1 MKLEVFEDRM
11 YFEVFE
17 DRMYFDQFAVRPKGS
32 SDFNDTIHFVRKID
46 ALLAQK
52 TIEGWIAQSC
62 AAAPDLYEALQE
74 IVDATDTGWEH
85 LDEMFTRARA
95 ALKKARGER

>member
-46 ALLAQK
+46 ALVAQK
-52 TIEGWIAQSC
+52 TIERWIEQER
-62 AAAPDLYEALQE
+62 EAVIDIVSMHGGSVE
-74 IVDATDTGWEH
+74 IETAI
-85 LDEMFTRARA
+85 R
-95 ALKKARGER
+95 ARGER

>member
-52 TIEGWIAQSC
+52 IIERWIEQEREACAQIVEANAKVC
-62 AAAPDLYEALQE
+62 EGDDLLHRVMMSNAQA
-74 IVDATDTGWEH
+74 I
-85 LDEMFTRARA
+85 RAR
-95 ALKKARGER
+95 GSQ